1 MPYYQL
7 KYTHSKDNKAME
19 NEIKEQR
26 PPYARAV
33 FILGFLSMTIGAVL
47 LGLLGIIGI
56 FLGRKGMKA
65 FEENP
70 GLYSMKG
77 YKTLTRGYGMCII
90 GSGWLIVGI
99 VLILFL

>member
-1 MPYYQL
+1 M
-7 KYTHSKDNKAME
+7 NKSMTQE
-19 NEIKEQR
+19 VKEQR
-26 PPYARAV
+26 PPYARTV
-33 FILGFLSMTIGAVL
+33 FILGILSMTIGAVL

-77 YKTLTRGYGMCII
+77 YKTLTRGYGMCVI

-99 VLILFL
+99 VLLLINLFN

>member
-1 MPYYQL
+1 MD
-7 KYTHSKDNKAME
+7 K
-19 NEIKEQR
+19 EIKEQK

-33 FILGFLSMTIGAVL
+33 FVLGILSMTIGAVL

-56 FLGRKGMKA
+56 FLGRKGLKA

-77 YKTLTRGYGMCII
+77 YKTLTRGYYMSFI
-90 GSGWLIVGI
+90 GSTYVLML
-99 VLILFL
+99 LILPFLKFI

>member
-1 MPYYQL
+1 MKQ
-7 KYTHSKDNKAME
+7 
-19 NEIKEQR
+19 EIKEQR
-26 PPYARAV
+26 PPYAKTV
-33 FILGFLSMTIGAVL
+33 FVLGFLSMTIGIVL
-47 LGLLGIIGI
+47 FGLLGIIGVI
-56 FLGRKGMKA
+56 LARKGIKA

-99 VLILFL
+99 VLPLINLFD

>member
-1 MPYYQL
+1 MD
-7 KYTHSKDNKAME
+7 K
-19 NEIKEQR
+19 EIKEQR
-26 PPYARAV
+26 PPYARTV
-33 FILGFLSMTIGAVL
+33 FILRFLSMTIGAVL

-77 YKTLTRGYGMCII
+77 YKTLTRGYYMSFI
-90 GSGWLIVGI
+90 GSTYVLML
-99 VLILFL
+99 LILPLINLFN

>member
-1 MPYYQL
+1 MTQ
-7 KYTHSKDNKAME
+7 E
-19 NEIKEQR
+19 VKEQR
-26 PPYARAV
+26 LPYAKTV
-33 FILGFLSMTIGAVL
+33 FVLGFLSVTIGIVL

-77 YKTLTRGYGMCII
+77 YKTLTRGYYMSFI
-90 GSGWLIVGI
+90 GSTYVLML
-99 VLILFL
+99 LILPLINLFD

>member
-1 MPYYQL
+1 MD
-7 KYTHSKDNKAME
+7 K
-19 NEIKEQR
+19 EIKEQR
-26 PPYARAV
+26 PPYARTV

-77 YKTLTRGYGMCII
+77 YKTLTRGFYMSVI
-90 GSGWLIVGI
+90 GSTYVLML
-99 VLILFL
+99 LILPFLIL